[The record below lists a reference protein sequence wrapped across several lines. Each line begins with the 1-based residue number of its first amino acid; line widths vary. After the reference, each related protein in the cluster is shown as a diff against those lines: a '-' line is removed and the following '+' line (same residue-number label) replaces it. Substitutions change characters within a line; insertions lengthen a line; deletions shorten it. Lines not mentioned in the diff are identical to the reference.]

1 MKVCVGL
8 SGGVDS
14 SVAALLLK
22 RQGYD
27 VFAMF
32 MQNWHDAD
40 ATLHGDCEWEE
51 DRFVAEIV
59 ARKIGIPFYFV
70 DLSKEYRPRVVD
82 YMFNEYSAGRTP
94 NPDIL
99 CNREIKFDA
108 FFEAACENKAKVES
122 SRLYTAAE
130 QIRNLFYRAKIET
143 SYRGMR
149 LGIHAATEICT
160 ELCES
165 LKDYT
170 AANAAYVRNT
180 LAQIIA

>member
-1 MKVCVGL
+1 MKTKV
-8 SGGVDS
+8 
-14 SVAALLLK
+14 
-22 RQGYD
+22 
-27 VFAMF
+27 
-32 MQNWHDAD
+32 QNLTMKEMA
-40 ATLHGDCEWEE
+40 EE
-51 DRFVAEIV
+51 I
-59 ARKIGIPFYFV
+59 
-70 DLSKEYRPRVVD
+70 
-82 YMFNEYSAGRTP
+82 
-94 NPDIL
+94 
-99 CNREIKFDA
+99 

-149 LGIHAATEICT
+149 LGIHTATEICT
-160 ELCES
+160 ELRDS